1 MEGGQLPE
9 GFTGGDDKAAQ
20 MEEQIAMMM
29 DSILLPEAKER
40 LARVSLVR
48 KEQAQSIK
56 MKLIEMARNGS
67 LREQVS
73 EAKLVEMLE
82 ESQANAAP
90 KVSIQRRKYDLDDEE
105 DDNDDDLM

>member
-1 MEGGQLPE
+1 MSGGLPE
-9 GFTGGDDKAAQ
+9 GFTSGEDKAAQ

-48 KEQAQSIK
+48 KEQAHAIK
-56 MKLIEMARNGS
+56 MKLIDMARSGQ

-82 ESQANAAP
+82 EGQASAAP

-105 DDNDDDLM
+105 EDNDDDLM